1 MIGYFRDLRLIPIA
15 MVASAC
21 LLVLMAADLLLG
33 QVSSSADGELS
44 RPRET
49 TVIHAT
55 PGGVRVMDERR
66 ADKRAD
72 GRRWDDKRVDDK
84 RADEKRADDRRAD
97 DKRSW
102 AQQMFNFPQSK
113 APARE
118 RDDLSLLPA
127 IAPLPGERSHPD
139 VTGAIPSPNSEAGAA
154 GKDAV
159 FAEAVEPDAA
169 KSDGS
174 KSAAS
179 KSESAKEGA
188 KSENAKSASAD
199 GPQDPPP
206 SPNGKVVVVADASS
220 SPSAAE
226 RAILEHLQQR
236 RQELEKRARELDIR
250 EGLIADAERRVES
263 KLMQVKEGQ
272 QQLTAAVQKKDEAEA
287 ARFKGLVTMYE
298 NMKPRDAAKI
308 FDRLDVNVLLQVA
321 SMMNP
326 RAMSEVL
333 ALMSPD
339 RAQQLTVELANRA
352 QGSSKTPGSNLPKI
366 EGRPTGQ

>member
-1 MIGYFRDLRLIPIA
+1 MIEYFRDLRLLPIA

-21 LLVLMAADLLLG
+21 LLVLLAADLVLG
-33 QVSSSADGELS
+33 QLSSSADGDS
-44 RPRET
+44 PRLKDT

-55 PGGVRVMDERR
+55 ASSMRAAADRR
-66 ADKRAD
+66 K
-72 GRRWDDKRVDDK
+72 
-84 RADEKRADDRRAD
+84 EDRRAD
-97 DKRSW
+97 DKRGDDKRGEGQRSDVRRSDVQRSW
-102 AQQMFNFPQSK
+102 AQQMFNFPDSK
-113 APARE
+113 PAPRE

-127 IAPLPGERSHPD
+127 LAPVLRDKSNSET
-139 VTGAIPSPNSEAGAA
+139 TGAIPAPNADTQKGEGTGAVKEAAA
-154 GKDAV
+154 QPEKPNT
-159 FAEAVEPDAA
+159 ET
-169 KSDGS
+169 
-174 KSAAS
+174 
-179 KSESAKEGA
+179 SAK
-188 KSENAKSASAD
+188 

-206 SPNGKVVVVADASS
+206 SPNGKVIAMDSS
-220 SPSAAE
+220 SGPSAAE

-250 EGLIADAERRVES
+250 EGLIADAEKRVDS
-263 KLMQVKEGQ
+263 KLLQIKENQ
-272 QQLTAAVQKKDEAEA
+272 QQLVVATQKKDEAET

-321 SMMNP
+321 SQMSP
-326 RAMSEVL
+326 RAMSEIL

-352 QGSSKTPGSNLPKI
+352 QATPRNPAANLPKI